1 MIVLTR
7 TFLTRTFLTRAIAPA
22 AALAALLAAGLATG
36 CSSASSTPGPG
47 TAATAHPVAAT
58 SAAAPAAS
66 TVVPPAGTPAGTLPA
81 TTIQAW
87 PGGTKVYLAES
98 QDPHGTTVREPGCAT
113 GCPLSGDGT
122 IVLRDMSWS
131 RWDDAEAVGTGTE
144 RIESCAPDCAS
155 GGQYS
160 VKVEVTL
167 TQPVKDCGDGIYFW
181 THAAFTW
188 PAGLPAA
195 LSGGNAPINPWDW
208 PQLRAAVKASCS

>member
-1 MIVLTR
+1 MSLKTLLKTGWTMI
-7 TFLTRTFLTRAIAPA
+7 FLTRTVST
-22 AALAALLAAGLATG
+22 ALLAAGLATG

-66 TVVPPAGTPAGTLPA
+66 TVVPPAGTPTGAIPA

-87 PGGTKVYLAES
+87 PGGTNVYLAES
-98 QDPHGTTVREPGCAT
+98 QDPRGTTVHEPRCTT

-122 IVLRDMSWS
+122 VVLRDMTWS

-144 RIESCAPDCAS
+144 RIESCTPDCAS

-160 VKVEVTL
+160 VKVVTS
-167 TQPVKDCGDGIYFW
+167 PG
-181 THAAFTW
+181 
-188 PAGLPAA
+188 
-195 LSGGNAPINPWDW
+195 
-208 PQLRAAVKASCS
+208 R